1 MFRYL
6 LLCLCPISIC
16 SQSTLLW
23 KISGNGLQQPSFLYG
38 TFHHVCTHHFKPT
51 PTTLKALQVVDE
63 IYFEVHLD
71 SLSYL
76 PEIDFKNEELRLKN
90 QQKIL
95 NRLLNEEQIDTI
107 KRFTLKNGIQTW
119 GKQVQE
125 DFLVQIFSFA
135 RAKEFSCDFSEIIS
149 YEKELFKISK
159 KKMHFG
165 IESPKVHATYMQYLL
180 LDLAELVHVVLAIV
194 EHPTALAKN
203 FKQDEAAFLRGDIH
217 QLVKDQYGN
226 FMMSKTQ
233 LAEFNR
239 YLITYRNLNWI
250 PKLIQK
256 IHQKSLFI
264 AVGASHLA
272 GNTGLIPLLK
282 KQGFTVEPC
291 FKL

>member
-1 MFRYL
+1 
-6 LLCLCPISIC
+6 
-16 SQSTLLW
+16 
-23 KISGNGLQQPSFLYG
+23 
-38 TFHHVCTHHFKPT
+38 
-51 PTTLKALQVVDE
+51 
-63 IYFEVHLD
+63 
-71 SLSYL
+71 
-76 PEIDFKNEELRLKN
+76 
-90 QQKIL
+90 
-95 NRLLNEEQIDTI
+95 
-107 KRFTLKNGIQTW
+107 
-119 GKQVQE
+119 
-125 DFLVQIFSFA
+125 
-135 RAKEFSCDFSEIIS
+135 
-149 YEKELFKISK
+149 
-159 KKMHFG
+159 MHFG